1 MLIVTFAEVLEKPF
15 KLTKFIFK
23 SIKLI
28 GYCISY
34 VATVKKTFEKPKIAA
49 KNL

>member
-1 MLIVTFAEVLEKPF
+1 MLIVTFAEVLEKP
-15 KLTKFIFK
+15 LIFK

-49 KNL
+49 NYL